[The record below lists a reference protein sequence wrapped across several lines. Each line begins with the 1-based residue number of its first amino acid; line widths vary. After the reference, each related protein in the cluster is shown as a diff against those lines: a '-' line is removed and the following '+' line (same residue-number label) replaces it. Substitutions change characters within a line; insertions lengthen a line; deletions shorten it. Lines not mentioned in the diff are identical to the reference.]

1 MQSCPIK
8 NQHPKSLYTY
18 RDICIYIV
26 LPLYPKIKKTHMNSP
41 FLVPWNITSPS
52 CCWWNPPWNANKSI
66 LILILVKKYQT
77 LAMKQEHHHYH
88 HDIIVCWSNMT
99 YIYIYTW
106 KTPKNHHTISNFMS
120 NISNIS
126 YIIIFQKEAKHF
138 HIYISYIYTYTY
150 TYTYSQDIPKHLSI
164 IFLKC
169 SSGHWLVISVYFYGI
184 IHSIN
189 GVISVPKTGKG
200 PWLHV

>member
-1 MQSCPIK
+1 MKHHIPILLLV
-8 NQHPKSLYTY
+8 KSPMKRKQINSYTY
-18 RDICIYIV
+18 ISK
-26 LPLYPKIKKTHMNSP
+26 KIP
-41 FLVPWNITSPS
+41 NISHETRTSPLS
-52 CCWWNPPWNANKSI
+52 PWYYCL
-66 LILILVKKYQT
+66 LIK
-77 LAMKQEHHHYH
+77 
-88 HDIIVCWSNMT
+88 HD
-99 YIYIYTW
+99 IYIYTW

>member
-1 MQSCPIK
+1 
-8 NQHPKSLYTY
+8 
-18 RDICIYIV
+18 
-26 LPLYPKIKKTHMNSP
+26 MNSP

-99 YIYIYTW
+99 YIYTHEKRQKITTPYQTSCQTFPIYHILSSSKKKPNISIYT
-106 KTPKNHHTISNFMS
+106 
-120 NISNIS
+120 
-126 YIIIFQKEAKHF
+126 Y
-138 HIYISYIYTYTY
+138 HIYIYTYTY

-169 SSGHWLVISVYFYGI
+169 SSGHWLVIRVYFYGI

-189 GVISVPKTGKG
+189 GVISVPKTGKV
-200 PWLHV
+200 PWLQG